1 MTGLRTPRGRCLTP
15 RAFLLYVVVALMGIP
30 ELAHAM
36 VFNITYDSSTVG
48 APADF
53 FTAFNYAANFY
64 QSAFTDPVTINVQVG
79 WGQING
85 GSLAPGDLG
94 QSETF
99 QQGLYTYGQMKTALI
114 DDAKTASDALVI
126 ANLPVSYP
134 VSGTNFVMSNA
145 EAKALGLLGGNQ
157 TGLDGY
163 VGFNSNASFTFDPN
177 NRAVSGKYDFIG
189 LAGHEISEVMGRY
202 GLGQN
207 GASSG
212 RFSPIDLFRYSSA
225 AVLDTTPANGDYFS
239 IDSGITNINTYNG
252 TGGGDLSDWAGLT
265 LDPYNAFLTSG
276 KQLSESP
283 GDMTLMDVI
292 GWDLATPEPGTFSLV
307 LIGVAGL
314 ALRRTRVRASGSVH

>member
-1 MTGLRTPRGRCLTP
+1 MTGLRTARGRCLTAG
-15 RAFLLYVVVALMGIP
+15 AFLLYVIAALLGIP
-30 ELAHAM
+30 EAAHAL
-36 VFNITYDSSTVG
+36 VFNITYDSSTAG

-64 QSAFTDPVTINVQVG
+64 QSAFSDPVTINVQVG

-85 GSLAPGDLG
+85 GSLTPGDLG
-94 QSETF
+94 QSLTF
-99 QQGLYTYGQMKTALI
+99 QQGFYTYSQMKTALI
-114 DDAKTASDALVI
+114 GDAKTDSDALAV

-134 VSGTNFVMSNA
+134 VSGSNFVMSNA
-145 EAKALGLLGGNQ
+145 EAKALGLLAGNA
-157 TGLDGY
+157 TALDGFI
-163 VGFNSNASFTFDPN
+163 GFDSTASFTFDPN

-225 AVLDTTPANGDYFS
+225 GVLDTTPANGDYFS

-265 LDPYNAFLTSG
+265 LDPYNAFLTPAQ
-276 KQLSESP
+276 QLSESP

-307 LIGVAGL
+307 FIGVAGL
-314 ALRRTRVRASGSVH
+314 TLRRTRARASGSVH

>member
-1 MTGLRTPRGRCLTP
+1 MTKTRIAHARCLTTGALFVCMIVTVLGMP
-15 RAFLLYVVVALMGIP
+15 RS
-30 ELAHAM
+30 AHAM
-36 VFNITYDSSTVG
+36 VFNITYDSSTAG

-64 QSAFTDPVTINVQVG
+64 QSAFSDPVTINVQVG

-99 QQGLYTYGQMKTALI
+99 QQGFYNYGQMKTALI
-114 DDAKTASDALVI
+114 TDAKTASDALAV

-163 VGFNSNASFTFDPN
+163 VGFDSNAAFTFDPN
-177 NRAVSGKYDFIG
+177 NRAVAGKYDFIG

-212 RFSPIDLFRYSSA
+212 RFSPIDLFRYSSPA
-225 AVLDTTPANGDYFS
+225 TLDTTPANGDYFS

-307 LIGVAGL
+307 FIGVAGL
-314 ALRRTRVRASGSVH
+314 TLRRARVRASGRIH